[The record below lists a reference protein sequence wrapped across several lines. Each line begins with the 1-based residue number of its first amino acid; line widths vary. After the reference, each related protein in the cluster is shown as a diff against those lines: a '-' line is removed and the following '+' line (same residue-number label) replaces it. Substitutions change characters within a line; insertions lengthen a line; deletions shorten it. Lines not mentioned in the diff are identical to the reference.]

1 MADTQMTTHEL
12 WIDGRQMIL
21 KLEKT
26 SSTSVKLSWS
36 LPSPVQVYAGA
47 VVLLS
52 ENKFDSLERPD
63 DGARY
68 RASTD
73 WNNPIDV
80 VGNAKVVS
88 AFYGYFGDDITQTS
102 VEVFNVDPSKI
113 YYASIHA
120 CSSVLQYYTPG
131 IQSYPL
137 ESNRI
142 DKASSTYAGSIPHS
156 IQPPPNPVDGQV
168 YYDPYQNEVLVW
180 QDTVQ
185 SWTVASNGTV
195 ETGTAPSVDAG
206 SLITVAGTLKFF
218 DRKNWIVA
226 DSTNVRI
233 KLGAA
238 WINLQTVYVNT
249 EYPSAPVNGDIALI
263 TTLGPAAAP
272 NIFEAKAFTSGAW
285 YNIHGNIIQV
295 KDNAGAWIPIA
306 SGGVRNVVGDPI
318 VPFVGK
324 FFYDTSS
331 KNLFVWTGSEWSKA
345 DTEDEGSPTSD
356 KQDIGTDG
364 TYDDRLRLM
373 KILKHQLGYP
383 NVCVELTD
391 EQFNI
396 AIDNA
401 LDTFR
406 QRADNAYSHRFVL
419 FTLNKGQQ
427 VYYLNDPRNKTNK
440 IVTVMK
446 AHRVNLY
453 GINTF
458 SELNGLYAQAFFN
471 QFFNGPNIDYVSIHL
486 MHQQSELA
494 EMIFAAELSF
504 YWDEASRELT
514 FVNRIAK
521 DERIVLDCAIERTE
535 QELMSDRWC
544 KQWLQA
550 WAESECWDMLGQIRS
565 KYGNLPGANGG
576 ITMNGSELVQRVET
590 AQTELLRQIADYEVG
605 NGGVGFGST
614 SFIMG

>member
-1 MADTQMTTHEL
+1 MADSQMTTHEL

-21 KLEKT
+21 KLEKS
-26 SSTSVKLSWS
+26 SSTTIKLSWT
-36 LPSPVQVYAGA
+36 LPSPIQVYAGA

-52 ENKFDSLERPD
+52 ESKFDTNHQPE
-63 DGARY
+63 DGTRY

-73 WNNPIDV
+73 WNAPVDTIS
-80 VGNAKVVS
+80 NAKVVA
-88 AFYGYFGDDITQTS
+88 AFYGYFGDNVMQTS
-102 VEVFNVDPSKI
+102 VEVHNVDPSKI

-120 CSSVLQYYTPG
+120 CSGVLQYFTPG

-142 DKASSTYAGSIPHS
+142 DKASSTYAGSIP
-156 IQPPPNPVDGQV
+156 QTTEPPSNPTDGQV
-168 YYDPYQNEVLVW
+168 YFDPYQNAVLVW
-180 QDTVQ
+180 QDAVQ
-185 SWTVASNGTV
+185 SWTVASSGTV
-195 ETGTAPSVDAG
+195 ETGLTPSI
-206 SLITVAGTLKFF
+206 SPGTLIVHSSSLKYFN
-218 DRKNWIVA
+218 RKEWVIA
-226 DSTNVRI
+226 DSANTRI

-238 WINLQTVYVNT
+238 WINLRNFYVNT
-249 EYPSAPVNGDIALI
+249 SYTTTPVNGDIAAI
-263 TTLGPAAAP
+263 TTMGPAAAP
-272 NIFEAKAFTSGAW
+272 NIFECKVYTSGAW
-285 YNIHGNIIQV
+285 YNVHSNIVQVLDTAGN
-295 KDNAGAWIPIA
+295 WIPIA
-306 SGGVRNVVGDPI
+306 TGIPQNVSSEPD

-324 FFYDTSS
+324 FFYDTGS

-345 DTEDEGSPTSD
+345 DTQDEGSPTTD
-356 KQDIGTDG
+356 KQHIGTDG
-364 TYDDRLRLM
+364 TYDDRIRLI

-383 NVCVELTD
+383 SVCVELTD

-419 FTLNKGQQ
+419 FTLKKGQQ
-427 VYYLNDPRNKTNK
+427 IYYLNDPRNKSDK
-440 IVTVMK
+440 IVSIMK

-494 EMIFAAELSF
+494 ETIFAAELGF
-504 YWDEASRELT
+504 FWDEASRELN
-514 FVNRIAK
+514 FINRIAK

-576 ITMNGSELVQRVET
+576 VTLNGESLVQRAET
-590 AQTELLRQIADYEVG
+590 AQTELLRQLADYEVG
-605 NGGVGFGST
+605 NGGLNFGNT
-614 SFIMG
+614 SFILG